1 MKSLPREL
9 RDQLAKTTEKART
22 QAEEAVRAAIENL
35 AVHEK
40 DYRPHMSVEQR
51 QLRNRLRARGRALGD
66 DRDTRSGVQEI
77 TRLVEA
83 AAYEHWHRLLFTRF
97 LAGNDLL
104 FTDAENGNV
113 AVTLEECE
121 ELAAELGAKD
131 GFELA
136 CRFSSETL
144 PGVFR
149 RDDPVLELAL
159 AANHTIAL
167 RKLVESLPDEVFRA
181 QDALGWTYQFWQT
194 KRKKEVNDSG
204 SKIGAAELSP
214 VTQLFTEDYMVEFLL
229 HNTLGA
235 WWAGRQAAV
244 SSSKFHV
251 SRSPTEEDAR
261 RAASLPP
268 KDGLPGIDW
277 TYLRF
282 ISSETEGPEL
292 ETSNLKPETPARWI
306 PAAGTFDGWPTAA
319 KDITSL
325 DPCMGSGHFPVF
337 ALPILA
343 RLRMEEEDLSARE
356 AVAAVLRENIHGL
369 ELDPRCCQIGAFNLA
384 LTAWKLGGHQVLPPL
399 QIACCGIAPQGKKEE
414 WIALTGKSDRL
425 RRGME
430 RLFELFKQA
439 PVLGS
444 LINPRIGGGDLLE
457 ADFHELQPLLE
468 KAMEVE
474 SKDETQHEMVVAAR
488 GIAKAAEIMAG
499 KFTLVST
506 NVPYLGRGKQDEV
519 ILDYCEQFHPDAKAD
534 LATCFVE
541 RCLDFCAPGASSS
554 LVTPQNW
561 LFLGTYKVMRLHLLT
576 AAQLNIAVRLGEN
589 GFESPQAAG
598 AFTAM
603 FCVTKT
609 PPAKSHWFGGLDVG
623 EENSPQGKNLGVRN
637 QPVSSLMQ
645 QRQQQNPDGR
655 ITFQVARSGK
665 QLSDYAS
672 SFVGLQNGDSPRFI
686 MAFWEVPRFTSPWAP
701 FQLPCDE
708 TLHFGGRQGVLKWDG
723 GRGELSE
730 FEGCYIKGRE
740 AWGKKGVAIRHM
752 RELPATL
759 YSGDLYDQ
767 NSAAIIPKNEIH
779 LPAIW
784 SFCSSPN
791 FNLEVRKV
799 DKAIKVTNATLVKIP
814 FDLAHWQKV
823 AAEKYPNGLPKPHS
837 DDPTQWLFNGHPKGS
852 DSPLQVAVARLLAYQ
867 WPRQTGSSFPDCP
880 ALTEPDGLEG
890 FADND
895 GIVCL
900 SALHRELPAAARL
913 RKLLSAALGAYDER
927 ALIQATGSTKA
938 NLEDWLRDDFFKQH
952 VSLFHNRPFVWHL
965 WDGLKDGF
973 HVLVNYHRLDHATLN
988 ALTYT
993 YLGDWIREQK
1003 AAAADDVPGAA
1014 ERLKSATHLQGRLA
1028 AILEG
1033 EAPLD
1038 LFVRWKPL
1046 SQQAIG
1052 WHPDLNDGIRLN
1064 IRPFLLAGD
1073 LGAKGAGL
1081 FRAKPGITL
1090 DPDKADRGTE
1100 PLRDKDEYPWFW
1112 CDKPP
1117 GKDPF
1122 PGKEYSGRRWNGVHL
1137 TLERKR
1143 GAKEKQ

>member
-22 QAEEAVRAAIENL
+22 LAEEAVRAAIENL

-104 FTDAENGNV
+104 FTDEENGNV

-121 ELAAELGAKD
+121 ELAPELGAKD

-149 RDDPVLELAL
+149 RDDPVLEIAL

-194 KRKKEVNDSG
+194 RRKKEVNDSG
-204 SKIGAAELSP
+204 NKIGAAELSP

-251 SRSPTEEDAR
+251 SRCPTEEDAR

-306 PAAGTFDGWPTAA
+306 PAAGTFEGWPAA
-319 KDITSL
+319 TKDITFL

-343 RLRMEEEDLSARE
+343 RLRMEEEGISAPE

-384 LTAWKLGGHQVLPPL
+384 LAAWKLGGHQALPPL
-399 QIACCGIAPQGKKEE
+399 QIACSGLAPNTREADWLAIAGDNQK
-414 WIALTGKSDRL
+414 LQ
-425 RRGME
+425 RGME
-430 RLFELFKQA
+430 RLYRLFQKA
-439 PVLGS
+439 AVLGS
-444 LINPRIGGGDLLE
+444 LINPRAGEGDLLV
-457 ADFHELQPLLE
+457 AAFHELQPLLE
-468 KAMEVE
+468 KALAQ
-474 SKDETQHEMVVAAR
+474 ETQDDTAHEMAVTAR
-488 GIAKAAEIMAG
+488 GLAKAAEILAG
-499 KFTLVST
+499 QFTLVAT
-506 NVPYLGRGKQDEV
+506 NVPYLGRGKQDV
-519 ILDYCEQFHPDAKAD
+519 VLQDYCERLHTDAKSD
-534 LATCFVE
+534 LAACFVE
-541 RCLDFCAPGASSS
+541 RGVDFCASGGSTA
-554 LVTPQNW
+554 LVTPQSW
-561 LFLGTYKVMRLHLLT
+561 LFQTTYTRLRKNVLQSTELNVVAKLGARAFETIGGEVVSVALIALTRTAPRVGHTFAGADFSDAFTPGDKAAAIATSSMSIVSQKAQSANPDSRIGLGSLGSADLLT
-576 AAQLNIAVRLGEN
+576 RYGAAYQGIATADYARFGRVFWEFSSIDGEWEFQISTVENTAFFSGREHVIWWEN
-589 GFESPQAAG
+589 GRGSLATSTQARIQ
-598 AFTAM
+598 
-603 FCVTKT
+603 
-609 PPAKSHWFGGLDVG
+609 GL
-623 EENSPQGKNLGVRN
+623 EARGKWGVAVSQMQNL
-637 QPVSSLMQ
+637 PVS
-645 QRQQQNPDGR
+645 
-655 ITFQVARSGK
+655 I
-665 QLSDYAS
+665 Y
-672 SFVGLQNGDSPRFI
+672 
-686 MAFWEVPRFTSPWAP
+686 
-701 FQLPCDE
+701 C
-708 TLHFGGRQGVLKWDG
+708 
-723 GRGELSE
+723 GELFDNNCSALVVTD
-730 FEGCYIKGRE
+730 RQL
-740 AWGKKGVAIRHM
+740 
-752 RELPATL
+752 LPA
-759 YSGDLYDQ
+759 
-767 NSAAIIPKNEIH
+767 AWA
-779 LPAIW
+779 
-784 SFCSSPN
+784 FCSSN
-791 FNLEVRKV
+791 DFCVEIRKF
-799 DKAIKVTNATLVKIP
+799 DQALKVTNASLVKVP

-852 DSPLQVAVARLLAYQ
+852 DSPLHVAVARLLAYQ

-880 ALTEPDGLEG
+880 ALTEPDGLEA

-900 SALHRELPAAARL
+900 AALHRELPAAARL
-913 RKLLSAALGAYDER
+913 RKLLSAALGSYDER
-927 ALIQATGSTKA
+927 ALIQATGSTKTS
-938 NLEDWLRDDFFKQH
+938 LEDWLRDDFFKQH

-1014 ERLKSATHLQGRLA
+1014 ERLKSATYLQGRLA

-1046 SQQAIG
+1046 SKQAIG

-1073 LGAKGAGL
+1073 LGAKGSGL

-1090 DPDKADRGTE
+1090 DPNKADRGTE

-1117 GKDPF
+1117 GKDPV

-1137 TLERKR
+1137 TLARKR
-1143 GAKEKQ
+1143 EART

>member
-1 MKSLPREL
+1 MKSLPRDQ
-9 RDQLAKTTEKART
+9 RDQLAKTTEAART
-22 QAEEAVRAAIENL
+22 QAEEAVRASIENL

-40 DYRPHMSVEQR
+40 DYRPHMSVEQK

-66 DRDTRSGVQEI
+66 DRDTRSGVQKI

-121 ELAAELGAKD
+121 ELAPELGAKD

-149 RDDPVLELAL
+149 RDDPVLEIAL

-167 RKLVESLPDEVFRA
+167 RKLVGSLPDEVFRA

-194 KRKKEVNDSG
+194 RRKAEVNASG

-251 SRSPTEEDAR
+251 SRCPTEDDAR

-282 ISSETEGPEL
+282 VKADDTGRDDKSEIRNPKSEMDWL
-292 ETSNLKPETPARWI
+292 
-306 PAAGTFDGWPTAA
+306 PAAGTFDGWPTEA
-319 KDITSL
+319 KDITFL

-343 RLRMEEEDLSARE
+343 RLRMEEEGLSARE

-384 LTAWKLGGHQVLPPL
+384 LTAWKLGGHQILPPL
-399 QIACCGIAPQGKKEE
+399 QIACSGITPQGKKED
-414 WIALTGKSDRL
+414 WIALAGENENLQRGMDRL
-425 RRGME
+425 Y
-430 RLFELFKQA
+430 RLFEKA
-439 PVLGS
+439 EVLGS
-444 LINPRIGGGDLLE
+444 LINPRVGGGDLLE
-457 ADFHELQPLLE
+457 AEFQELQPLLE
-468 KAMEVE
+468 KALAQ
-474 SKDETQHEMVVAAR
+474 ETQDDSAHELAVTAR
-488 GIAKAAEIMAG
+488 GLAKAAEILAG
-499 KFTLVST
+499 QFTLVAT
-506 NVPYLGRGKQDEV
+506 NYPFLLAGKQGPVLKSHTETH
-519 ILDYCEQFHPDAKAD
+519 YPDAKND
-534 LATCFVE
+534 LSTCFLLRSQAFLEKGGTQTVVIPH
-541 RCLDFCAPGASSS
+541 A
-554 LVTPQNW
+554 W
-561 LFLGTYKVMRLHLLT
+561 LFMSPTYVDLRETLLNSAEWNILAWLGPRAFETISGEVVQVALISFSKSKPVAESVLLGLDARDET
-576 AAQLNIAVRLGEN
+576 NAAKKSALIKNHDGVLFNQLGQLANPENRVVLGKAIGSQVLGEHAD
-589 GFESPQAAG
+589 SY
-598 AFTAM
+598 
-603 FCVTKT
+603 
-609 PPAKSHWFGGLDVG
+609 
-623 EENSPQGKNLGVRN
+623 
-637 QPVSSLMQ
+637 
-645 QRQQQNPDGR
+645 
-655 ITFQVARSGK
+655 I
-665 QLSDYAS
+665 
-672 SFVGLQNGDSPRFI
+672 GLQTGDNPKFVQE
-686 MAFWEVPRFTSPWAP
+686 FWEGFVDGAIWKY
-701 FQLPCDE
+701 FQCPVKE
-708 TLHFGGRQGVLKWDG
+708 REHFGGRQCRLRWDT
-723 GRGELSE
+723 GRGDLALY
-730 FEGCYIKGRE
+730 GQIKGTA
-740 AWGKKGVAIRHM
+740 AWNAKGIAVRLM
-752 RELPATL
+752 SDLPPTL
-759 YSGDLYDQ
+759 YDGAIFEQSSAVLVPKQ
-767 NSAAIIPKNEIH
+767 KETFAAI
-779 LPAIW
+779 W
-784 SFCSSPN
+784 CFSFSSS
-791 FNLEVRKV
+791 FKKEVQRI
-799 DKAIKVTNATLVKIP
+799 DKAIKITNKTFEKIA

-823 AAEKYPNGLPKPHS
+823 AAEKYPDGLPKPHS

-852 DSPLQVAVARLLAYQ
+852 DSPLHVAVARLLGYQ

-880 ALTEPDGLEG
+880 ALGADDLES

-895 GIVCL
+895 GVVCL
-900 SALHRELPAAARL
+900 SAIHREATAASRL
-913 RKLLSAALGAYDER
+913 RKLLAAALGSYDER
-927 ALIQATGSTKA
+927 ALIQATGSTKS

-952 VSLFHNRPFVWHL
+952 VALFHNRPFVWHL
-965 WDGLKDGF
+965 WDGLSDGF
-973 HVLVNYHRLDHATLN
+973 HVLLNYHRLNNATLN
-988 ALTYT
+988 TLTYT

-1003 AAAADDVPGAA
+1003 AAAAQDKPGAA
-1014 ERLKSATHLQGRLA
+1014 ERLNSAQALEKRLA

-1046 SQQAIG
+1046 AKQAIG
-1052 WHPDLNDGIRLN
+1052 WHPDLNDGVRLN

-1073 LGAKGAGL
+1073 VGLKGAGL
-1081 FRAKPGITL
+1081 FRTKPGIKI

-1100 PLRDKDEYPWFW
+1100 PLRDKADYPWFW
-1112 CDKPP
+1112 SKDPP
-1117 GKDPF
+1117 GTDPTGGKD
-1122 PGKEYSGRRWNGVHL
+1122 YAGRRWNGVHL
-1137 TLERKR
+1137 TLAKKR
-1143 GAKEKQ
+1143 EAQP